1 MKTAPP
7 PIALADLDRDEL
19 LQLLQDRPVYGLRP
33 SDLWSARYDVSERRA
48 KVAAERRE
56 AAGDAY
62 YPFMRGVDPSTM
74 SKRAWSKLQ
83 ADREV
88 ARKAHEA
95 AERAYRRAAGARDRA
110 FDALMASYDHRR
122 VPA

>member
-1 MKTAPP
+1 MKPAPP
-7 PIALADLDRDEL
+7 PIALPDLDRDEL

-33 SDLWSARYDVSERRA
+33 SDLWSARYDVLERRA
-48 KVAAERRE
+48 KVALERRE

-62 YPFMRGVDPSTM
+62 YPLMRGLEPSAM

-83 ADREV
+83 GDREA
-88 ARKAHEA
+88 ARKAYEVA
-95 AERAYRRAAGARDRA
+95 QRAYRRVAAARDRA

-122 VPA
+122 EPA